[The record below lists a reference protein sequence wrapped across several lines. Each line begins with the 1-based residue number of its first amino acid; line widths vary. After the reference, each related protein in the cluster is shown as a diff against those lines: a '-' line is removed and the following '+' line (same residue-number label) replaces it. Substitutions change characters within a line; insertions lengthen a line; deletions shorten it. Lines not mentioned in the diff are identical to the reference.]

1 MQALKLPSV
10 GFQMKSLYGNRLL
23 FDALL
28 ASSCSYVVRGMAGHS
43 KWSNIRHIKAAND
56 AQKMKMFTKFSRMMK
71 IAIKEGG
78 GTDPKLNSKLGKV
91 VELAKSSN
99 MPVASIEHV
108 LKSSQKSQDN
118 AKSYMLEYRGPGGVF
133 LLAEIVSDNL
143 SRSKQLIT
151 SATKKLNV
159 QELKA
164 GGARCLFD
172 EKGVIISTCE
182 GVSYEQAM
190 DHAIEVGA
198 EDVAEEEGNF
208 VFTTSPEDFFQ
219 VKQALEGINFTVKS
233 ADIQYIATNPAT
245 VSDQD
250 LEKLSTVLEKM
261 ENLDDVMKVHVNL

>member
-1 MQALKLPSV
+1 MQAFKLPSV
-10 GFQMKSLYGNRLL
+10 GFQMKYLYGNRLL

-28 ASSCSYVVRGMAGHS
+28 ASSCSHVIRGMAGHS
-43 KWSNIRHIKAAND
+43 KWSNIRHVKAAND

-78 GTDPKLNSKLGKV
+78 SADPKLNSKLGKV

-99 MPVASIEHV
+99 MPMASIENV

-133 LLAEIVSDNL
+133 LLAEVLTDNL
-143 SRSKQLIT
+143 TRSKQLIL
-151 SATKKLNV
+151 SATKKLNI
-159 QELKA
+159 QELKS

-182 GVSYEQAM
+182 GVSFEQAM

-219 VKQALEGINFTVKS
+219 VKQALEGINFAVKS
-233 ADIQYIATNPAT
+233 ADIQFIATNPAT